1 MEYFC
6 VIRVYPEDA
15 NGNFDF
21 NTKTIEF
28 QSMDGYY
35 GWKTTREK
43 GQLREF
49 LSVYTKK
56 GLTEKD
62 TWEIKDRLD
71 KLSQERVEL
80 VNKARTKYHFSPA
93 FDEDYKT
100 LVKEIGEADKKR
112 DKTFSDYVKAEFTKE
127 VF

>member
-56 GLTEKD
+56 NLTEKD
-62 TWEIKDRLD
+62 TWEIKDKLD

-100 LVKEIGEADKKR
+100 LVKEVDEADKKR